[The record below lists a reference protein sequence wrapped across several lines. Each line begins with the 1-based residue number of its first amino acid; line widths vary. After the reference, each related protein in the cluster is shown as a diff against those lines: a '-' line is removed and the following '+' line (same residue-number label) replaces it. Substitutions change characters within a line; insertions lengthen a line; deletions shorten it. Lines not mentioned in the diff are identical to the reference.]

1 MRFFVL
7 FFVAVLATLST
18 TFANDKNSNS
28 TDLLL
33 SNETISSNHT
43 DASDGMLTIEEQY
56 DENINV
62 TLTTNGTNSPST
74 KGSTI
79 PTSSATLTTTTTLK
93 TTTPKSGKPRAPSF
107 TVWSFF
113 IGIFVAF
120 LIIGLAAFLIKFFC
134 QRRTPGNN
142 VPYTAYQ

>member
-1 MRFFVL
+1 MRTFVL
-7 FFVAVLATLST
+7 FCIAILATLST
-18 TFANDKNSNS
+18 AFADDKNSNS
-28 TDLLL
+28 TESLL
-33 SNETISSNHT
+33 SNETISSNNT

-56 DENINV
+56 DENVNV
-62 TLTTNGTNSPST
+62 TLTTNGTISPST
-74 KGSTI
+74 KGSSI
-79 PTSSATLTTTTTLK
+79 PTSSAGPTLK
-93 TTTPKSGKPRAPSF
+93 TTTPKSGKPKAPSF

-142 VPYTAYQ
+142 VPYTPYQ